1 MKYRLALTLVLAAF
15 IGKAQVLSLS
25 GAVEIALKNNYNIQ
39 IYANNAE
46 IADNNH
52 SIGNAGMLPQVGL
65 NGNVNYS
72 NSNINQRFTNGT
84 SIEKNGVVSTTY
96 GGGIVLNYV
105 LFSGLRAQYT
115 YKRLGEQ
122 DVVSELQLKS
132 TINVTVANVM
142 AAYFNVLREQQTLKA
157 LEENIAVFE
166 ERLKIAETRLQVGSS
181 PKTDV
186 LQAKLDLNEQ
196 KSLIIK
202 QRAAIAVAKSQL
214 DQLLGRESGNDF
226 TVEEITPALDSLNY
240 DSLKSSILK
249 NNIDL
254 QTMQHNINVARYG
267 VKEAQSAQYP
277 TLALGSAYNFAK
289 TNSQAGFTLFNQ
301 SLGFNG
307 GLTLSWNLFN
317 GFNTRRIINNQKLV
331 VANTELQLKD
341 YQATVSAQFVS
352 AWNNFNTARQQ
363 YILEQESNSLAQE
376 NVNIM
381 LERFRIAN
389 ATTIDLKLAQQT
401 LQDSQNRLIQA
412 GYEMKLAE
420 TELLRLVSGLVK

>member
-1 MKYRLALTLVLAAF
+1 MKYRLILLIAF
-15 IGKAQVLSLS
+15 SAFVGKAQVLSLS

-39 IYANNAE
+39 IFANNAQ
-46 IADNNH
+46 IADNNNT
-52 SIGNAGMLPQVGL
+52 IGNAGMLPQVGL
-65 NGNVNYS
+65 NANGSYS
-72 NSNINQRFTNGT
+72 NTNINQRFTNGT

-96 GGGIVLNYV
+96 GAGLALNYV
-105 LFSGLRAQYT
+105 LFSGLRAQYI
-115 YKRLGEQ
+115 YKRQGEEDAVGQ
-122 DVVSELQLKS
+122 LQLKS
-132 TINVTVANVM
+132 TINTTVANVM

-157 LEENIAVFE
+157 LLENISIFE

-196 KSLIIK
+196 KSLII
-202 QRAAIAVAKSQL
+202 QQSAAIAVAKSQL

-226 TVEEITPALDSLNY
+226 TVEEVTPALDSLNY
-240 DSLKSSILK
+240 DSLKNTILK

-254 QTMQHNINVARYG
+254 QAIQRNINIAKYG
-267 VKEAQSAQYP
+267 VKEARSAQYP

-301 SLGFNG
+301 NLGFNG

-317 GFNTRRIINNQKLV
+317 GFNTRRIISNSKL
-331 VANTELQLKD
+331 NLSSTELRLKD
-341 YQATVSAQFVS
+341 FQATISAQFVS

-363 YILEQESNSLAQE
+363 YILEQESNTLAQE
-376 NVNIM
+376 NVDIM

-401 LQDSQNRLIQA
+401 LQDTQNRLIQA
-412 GYEMKLAE
+412 GYQMKLAE